1 MIISKFNNNINKMT
15 IENYNFYKVQ
25 YGKFNFVFSTNING
39 LDINCNS
46 NEGIGNINKIKKWF
60 QVKEV
65 GFLKQIHSDLIY
77 NYDGEIH
84 QGDAIIT
91 DKDNVA
97 VGIFTADCVPVLL
110 ADVEKNIIAA
120 VHSGWRG
127 SLNMIVF
134 KTIKKLKQ
142 EYGCKE
148 ENIIA
153 IVGPHI
159 MSCCYNVGEE
169 IFNSFL
175 NNCEFNNIKIN
186 NSGKLDLKEII
197 KHQLTISGIKCNNMQ
212 FLNMCT
218 YCNENSEFYSYRK
231 DKTNKRNFSFV
242 YIK

>member
-1 MIISKFNNNINKMT
+1 MIISKFKNMSKIE
-15 IENYNFYKVQ
+15 IENYSFYKVE
-25 YGKFNFVFSTNING
+25 YGRINFIFSTSNSG

-46 NEGIGNINKIKKWF
+46 NEGMNNIKNLKKWF
-60 QVKEV
+60 EV
-65 GFLKQIHSDLIY
+65 ENVGYLKQIHSDLIY

-91 DKDNVA
+91 DKYNTA

-110 ADVEKNIIAA
+110 ADTEKNIAAA

-142 EYGCKE
+142 EYGCKS
-148 ENIIA
+148 ENIVAVI
-153 IVGPHI
+153 GPHI
-159 MSCCYNVGEE
+159 MDCCYNVGEE
-169 IFNSFL
+169 VFASFS
-175 NNCEFNNIKIN
+175 NASEFKNININ
-186 NSGKLDLKEII
+186 NNGKLDLKEII
-197 KHQLTISGIKCNNMQ
+197 KHQLTISGVKNENMK

-218 YCNENSEFYSYRK
+218 YCNENKEFHSYRK
-231 DKTNKRNFSFV
+231 DKTSKRNFSFV